1 MHCTMSLRE
10 QNQLVREQAHLAK
23 DGLNYKVCWV
33 LLEQTEP
40 FSPAILVSSIL
51 ILLVEFRGRNPFWA
65 DRDGGDERKAKSSW
79 NCIINN
85 YLAC

>member
-1 MHCTMSLRE
+1 MHCMTSLKE
-10 QNQLVREQAHLAK
+10 QNQLGREQAHLAK
-23 DGLNYKVCWV
+23 DGLNYKKCVGCYWSKRV
-33 LLEQTEP
+33 L
-40 FSPAILVSSIL
+40 AIIFISSIL
-51 ILLVEFRGRNPFWA
+51 ILLEEFRGRNPFWA